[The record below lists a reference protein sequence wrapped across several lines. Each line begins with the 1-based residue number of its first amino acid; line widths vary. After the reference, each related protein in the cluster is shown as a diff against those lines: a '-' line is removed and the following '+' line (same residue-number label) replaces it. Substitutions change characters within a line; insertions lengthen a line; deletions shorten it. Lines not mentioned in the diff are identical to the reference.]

1 MTSQDIEIT
10 AYILLTFIK
19 TANNI
24 DENHTKIAKWLI
36 SQQNS
41 FGGFKSTHDT
51 VIALQALSEYALKM
65 KNGARNNL
73 NVIISEDVESFY
85 VKEDNQFLVQ
95 SQELVTSPN
104 NGLSVNLT
112 ASGRGCVLAQFISR

>member
-1 MTSQDIEIT
+1 MI
-10 AYILLTFIK
+10 ACIK
-19 TANNI
+19 GVHGTDHRLAVGRDNC
-24 DENHTKIAKWLI
+24 
-36 SQQNS
+36 SS
-41 FGGFKSTHDT
+41 RVKSAA
-51 VIALQALSEYALKM
+51 ALQALSEYALRM

-73 NVIISEDVESFY
+73 NVIISENVESFY

-104 NGLSVNLT
+104 NGLTVNLT